1 MWSRLPF
8 SETGIQPLRCVVPHC
23 MLARGGGR
31 AAALRDTVATSVDA
45 IHARKSGQAANR
57 RAQPGAGA
65 QGSET
70 MGEQTG
76 TTDLEAVRGSDDS
89 IVLDRIVPLVYAEL
103 RAIAHRQLQR
113 EREGHTLNT
122 TALVHEAFLRLADQ
136 PGIRWQSEAHF
147 FAIAARV
154 MRQVLVDYA
163 RYHRAAKRAGAHQQ
177 MELDAIAAQESGT
190 MASDSLLAD
199 ERADLLVALDEA
211 LARLAA
217 FDERLVRVVECRFF
231 GGLTEQ
237 ETAQALAVNARTV
250 RRDWVKAKAWL
261 QRALDE

>member
-1 MWSRLPF
+1 
-8 SETGIQPLRCVVPHC
+8 
-23 MLARGGGR
+23 
-31 AAALRDTVATSVDA
+31 
-45 IHARKSGQAANR
+45 
-57 RAQPGAGA
+57 
-65 QGSET
+65 
-70 MGEQTG
+70 MGEQTE
-76 TTDLEAVRGSDDS
+76 TTDLEALRRSDDS
-89 IVLDRIVPLVYAEL
+89 IAWDRIVPLVYTEL
-103 RAIAHRQLQR
+103 RAIAHRQLRR
-113 EREGHTLNT
+113 ERESHTLNT

-163 RYHRAAKRAGAHQQ
+163 RYHRAAKRAGTHQP

-190 MASDSLLAD
+190 GAIKSLLAD

-211 LARLAA
+211 LACLAA
-217 FDERLVRVVECRFF
+217 LDGRLVRVVECRFF

-237 ETAQALAVNARTV
+237 ETALALGVTARTV

-261 QRALDE
+261 QRALEE